1 LLNNCKGSGRVYDAS
16 IYGAIMVPKQ
26 QSFERQSL
34 YEAVWKEPI
43 TKLAKQ
49 YSISDV
55 GLRKICAALEVP
67 IPPRGYWAKLA
78 HGKAPQR
85 PLLPPSKVKPTYTRT
100 YLVIEPDPTVEQRV
114 AQERAQTGQGPAK
127 GTSAH
132 ATPDDSG
139 HPHPQAKVSVKQLRN
154 GKTVD
159 GAVTLYGATW
169 ADVFVSPGEVDR
181 ACQLINQFANAVT
194 AVGATFV
201 DTCAV
206 VPARSRLPSRDRVD
220 KRNCFVLHGQ
230 QYVLR
235 IKERLTEEPIPK
247 QPRSPGQARRST
259 WQPDLDALRPQYRY
273 LPTGKIT
280 LSVVSV
286 VSYYEYQKTED
297 TPSSRIEAKLPA
309 LVTRLEEAAV
319 RRKVAS
325 DIQAERGR
333 ERERRSHEWK
343 AQKEAKDKLL
353 ETLARLEDMARNLD
367 RAESLRRLKAK
378 LEVCGGLRAD
388 LYGELE
394 LLTKLADWLDPM
406 THESWPGIDDVP
418 DKNPHGLFSY

>member
-1 LLNNCKGSGRVYDAS
+1 
-16 IYGAIMVPKQ
+16 MVWKQ

-43 TKLAKQ
+43 TRLAKQ

-85 PLLPPSKVKPTYTRT
+85 PVLPPSSAKSTYVRN
-100 YLVIEPDPTVEQRV
+100 YSVIEPDPAFEQRV
-114 AQERAQTGQGPAK
+114 AQERAQTGQQE
-127 GTSAH
+127 TSVH
-132 ATPDDSG
+132 AAPDDSSN
-139 HPHPQAKVSVKQLRN
+139 PHPQAKVSLKQLRK
-154 GKTVD
+154 GRAVA
-159 GAVTLYGATW
+159 GAVTLYGTTW
-169 ADVFVSPGEVDR
+169 ADVSVSPGEVDR
-181 ACQLINQFANAVT
+181 ACQLINQFSHAIF

-201 DTCAV
+201 ETCAAL
-206 VPARSRLPSRDRVD
+206 PERSCLPTRDRVD

-235 IKERLTEEPIPK
+235 IKERLTQELVPK
-247 QPRSPGQARRST
+247 PQRSVSQARRST
-259 WQPDLDALRPQYRY
+259 WQPDFDALRPQYRY

-297 TPSSRIEAKLPA
+297 TPSSRIEAKLAA
-309 LVTRLEEAAV
+309 LVTRLDEQAL
-319 RRKVAS
+319 RRKVEA
-325 DIQAERGR
+325 DISAERAQA
-333 ERERRSHEWK
+333 RERRSQEWRT
-343 AQKEAKDKLL
+343 QKEAKDKLL
-353 ETLARLEDMARNLD
+353 KTLADFEAMARNLD
-367 RAESLRRLKAK
+367 RAESLRRLRVK
-378 LEVCGGLRAD
+378 LEASGLRTN
-388 LYGELE
+388 LCEELD
-394 LLTKLADWLDPM
+394 LLTKLADWLDPT

-418 DKNPHGLFSY
+418 DQNPYCR